1 MKVSK
6 CINNLCLCV
15 LLSAFVFGGTALGQS
30 LKVFILAGQS
40 NMVGHGKSEHGHGD
54 VIGAIGSLR
63 YMVNTDP
70 DNYGHLVNGDG
81 SWKTR
86 SDVKVWWRDSDI
98 GAPRA
103 VLKGD
108 LGIGFAQS
116 RNSAWFGPEYAFGWA
131 MGDHFGDP
139 VLIIKTSWGGKS
151 IEIDFRPPSAVA
163 ARGGE
168 VGPYYLGMLEYVQDA
183 LDNLG
188 TEFPEYANM
197 DYQISGFGWH
207 QGWND
212 LGSNEAKYEANMADF
227 IKDVRTDLGVPNL
240 PFFIATTGMA
250 GGSGGAE
257 YSQLELAQLEM
268 ANFTK
273 YPEFEG
279 NVAVAD
285 TTSYVRDVLESPS
298 NFGYHWNHNGES
310 HFLIGDAMG
319 YGMIDILV
327 DPNAPVVDA
336 GNDKITWSGE
346 TVTMD
351 PNVVELDGSDWTN
364 LTYKWTADPDTG
376 VLISNDEIAAPTV
389 TITKATN
396 NPSIVTLMLEV
407 NNFGRTERGVMNT
420 MQVDV
425 YGTACKAA
433 IGKGLASDNPTD
445 FDGNCITNLADFSK
459 LALEWLNSGVLA
471 VPQKK

>member
-1 MKVSK
+1 MKAMSK
-6 CINNLCLCV
+6 YTNVLCLCLLLAV
-15 LLSAFVFGGTALGQS
+15 LVFGGAVYAGES

-40 NMVGHGKSEHGHGD
+40 NMVGHGKSEHGHAD

-63 YMVNTDP
+63 YEVNNDP

-98 GAPRA
+98 GNPRA

-131 MGDHFGDP
+131 MGDHFGDS
-139 VLIIKTSWGGKS
+139 VLIIKTAWGGKS
-151 IEIDFRPPSAVA
+151 IAVDFRPPSAVA
-163 ARGGE
+163 ARGGV
-168 VGPYYLGMLEYVQDA
+168 VGPYYLGMLEYVNDV

-188 TEFPEYANM
+188 TEFPEYAKM
-197 DYQISGFGWH
+197 DYQIAGFGWH

-212 LGSNEAKYEANMADF
+212 SGSTEYEANMENF

-250 GGSGGAE
+250 GGSTVT
-257 YSQLELAQLEM
+257 LVELAQLAM
-268 ANFTK
+268 ADYDK

-279 NVAVAD
+279 NVGVQDTWDYWRDAD
-285 TTSYVRDVLESPS
+285 VSPS
-298 NFGYHWNHNGES
+298 NFDYHWNHNGES

-319 YGMIDILV
+319 YGMIDILI

-346 TVTMD
+346 PVTMD
-351 PNVVELDGSDWTN
+351 PNVVEQDGSDWTN

-376 VLISNDEIAAPTV
+376 VLILDDEIAAPTV

-396 NPSIVTLMLEV
+396 NPSTVTLILEV
-407 NNFGRTERGVMNT
+407 NNFGRAEPGVMNT
-420 MQVDV
+420 MQIDV
-425 YGTACKAA
+425 YDTACKAA
-433 IGKGLASDNPTD
+433 IGKGLASDHPVD
-445 FDGNCITNLADFSK
+445 LDGNCITDLADFAE
-459 LALEWLNSGVLA
+459 LALQWLNSGVLA